1 MHIGSEKE
9 ILRAGM
15 SEGLQLAGKRA
26 LVVGLRRTGVAVA
39 RFLLARGADVIVTDK
54 ASVTE
59 LREQLEL
66 LSRLAIRTELGEH
79 RPETFQ
85 QADLIVV
92 SPGVPHTLEPLAAAR
107 DRGVP
112 VIGEIELAARFIR
125 EPILAVTGTN
135 GKTTTTELVGE
146 MLKRSGLRVFVG
158 GNIGNPLIGRVAQ
171 SEPLD
176 LVVAE
181 ISSFQLDTTETFRAQ
196 VAVLLNITADHLD
209 RYPDFEAYTASK
221 FRIFENQQP
230 ADVAVINLADPV
242 IRRLAHRIKSRKL
255 VFGSPAGTDEGA
267 ILEANRITIR
277 MAPRRTGHEEVGE
290 VGLSGFRL
298 RGRHN
303 RENACAACLAALAAG
318 ATWEGIQTA
327 INSFEPTPHRIE
339 FVARVDGVSYYNDS
353 KATNVDAVARALESF
368 SHPVVLIMGGRDKGG
383 DFRALTEHVQRH
395 AKHLILT
402 GEAAEQIYAALG
414 HLLPSDLT
422 PSMPAAVRRAH
433 ELAVAGEEVLLSP
446 GCASFDRYANYA
458 ERGEDFRRAVMAL
471 GGERNRSDGVLE

>member
-1 MHIGSEKE
+1 MHISSEKK

-15 SEGLQLAGKRA
+15 PKGMPLAGKRA

-39 RFLLARGADVIVTDK
+39 RFLHAQGADVIVTDK
-54 ASVTE
+54 ASATE
-59 LREQLEL
+59 LREQLDL
-66 LSRLAIRTELGEH
+66 LTDPAIRTELGEH
-79 RPETFQ
+79 RPEIFQ

-135 GKTTTTELVGE
+135 GKTTTTELVGQ
-146 MLKRSGLRVFVG
+146 MLQQSGLRVFVG
-158 GNIGNPLIGRVAQ
+158 GNIGNPLIGCVAQ
-171 SEPLD
+171 GEAVD
-176 LVVAE
+176 VVVAE

-255 VFGSPAGTDEGA
+255 VFGSPTATDEGA
-267 ILEANRITIR
+267 VLETDRITIR
-277 MAPRRTGHEEVGE
+277 MVHRRTGHDEVGE
-290 VGLSGFRL
+290 VDLTEFRL

-318 ATWEGIQTA
+318 ATWEGIQA
-327 INSFEPTPHRIE
+327 AVNSFQPTAHRIE
-339 FVARVDGVSYYNDS
+339 FVARIDGVSYYNDS

-368 SHPVVLIMGGRDKGG
+368 PHPVVLIMGGRDKGG
-383 DFRALTEHVQRH
+383 DFRALTEHVRRH

-402 GEAAEQIYAALG
+402 GEAAEQIYTVLG
-414 HLLPSDLT
+414 HQLPSRLA
-422 PSMPAAVRRAH
+422 PSMPEAVRTAH
-433 ELAVAGEEVLLSP
+433 ELAVAGDDVLLSP
-446 GCASFDRYANYA
+446 GCASFDRYTNYA

-471 GGERNRSDGVLE
+471 GGGEKLE